1 LSQHDLDIANQL
13 FPATRADINNALQAL
28 GSTSSG
34 ATVPST
40 SYANQLWYDIANNK
54 LYIRNEDNDANIEIM
69 ELDQS
74 NDTVEYFKSDSIRT
88 ALVEYSD
95 GTDAFTIGSDG
106 TVAFDTNTLYVDATN
121 NKVGIGN
128 TSPDGTLHVE
138 TASSGATANTS
149 ADELVLEG
157 TGNVGM
163 SFLTS
168 TTGANRIYFGDSG
181 NALSGVIKYDHNIDA
196 MFFDTNGSERIRIDS
211 SGNVGI
217 GTSSPSSPLEVVGGA
232 PLASGFTQ
240 SRSGHPTFGI
250 TNGGTDSIYF
260 HLAPSGGSH
269 QTFMQVRDD
278 ATDVDSIAFST
289 SGTEAMRIDS
299 SGRVGIG
306 TSSPDQ
312 NLHVSDTSSN
322 AYVKIISNDSNTAGI
337 LFGDQNSG
345 LQGKIYYVNSGD
357 YMRFDTNA
365 SERMRIDS
373 SGNILLATTST
384 YPGSGNTNGG
394 TMVENSSTD
403 GTSFFVSRKTNIA
416 CYFNRNND
424 GSVVS
429 LRRGGSEVG
438 SISVTASN
446 TSYNT
451 SSDYRL
457 KENVDYTFDAT
468 SRLKQLKPCRF
479 NFITDTDRTVD
490 GFIAHE
496 VSDIVPEAVTGEKDA
511 MMTEE
516 YEVTPAVLDDDGNT
530 VEEAV
535 MGTREVPDYQGID
548 QSKLVPLLVK
558 TIQELEARITT
569 LENN

>member
-1 LSQHDLDIANQL
+1 MSQHDLDIANQT
-13 FPATRADINNALQAL
+13 FPNTRSDLNDALQAL

-40 SYANQLWYDIANNK
+40 TYANQLWYDTANNK
-54 LYIRNEDNDANIEIM
+54 LYIRNEDNDANIEIC
-69 ELDQS
+69 ELDQT
-74 NDTVEYFKSDSIRT
+74 NDSVEFFKADSIRT
-88 ALVEYSD
+88 ALVEYTD

-121 NKVGIGN
+121 NKVGIGT
-128 TSPDGTLHVE
+128 TSPDGKLHVE
-138 TASSGATANTS
+138 TASSGATANTG

-250 TNGGTDSIYF
+250 TNGGTDSVYF

-278 ATDVDSIAFST
+278 GTDVDSIAFST

-345 LQGKIYYVNSGD
+345 LQGKLYYLNGSD
-357 YMRFDTNA
+357 AMRFDTNG
-365 SERMRIDS
+365 SERMRILS
-373 SGNILLATTST
+373 SGKICFGSTTAESTSEDNMQIDTSGGNIYMYQNTTALQGVIDFRN
-384 YPGSGNTNGG
+384 PNG
-394 TMVENSSTD
+394 
-403 GTSFFVSRKTNIA
+403 
-416 CYFNRNND
+416 Y
-424 GSVVS
+424 
-429 LRRGGSEVG
+429 VG
-438 SISVTASN
+438 SIRTTGSSTQF
-446 TSYNT
+446 NT

-457 KENVDYTFDAT
+457 KENVEYTFDAT
-468 SRLKQLKPCRF
+468 TELKRLKPCKF
-479 NFITDTDRTVD
+479 NFKADTDTTVE
-490 GFIAHE
+490 GFLAHE
-496 VSDIVPEAVTGEKDA
+496 VAEVVPHAISGEKDA
-511 MMTEE
+511 T
-516 YEVTPAVLDDDGNT
+516 DDEDN
-530 VEEAV
+530 
-535 MGTREVPDYQGID
+535 PIYQQID

-558 TIQELEARITT
+558 TIQELEARITA
-569 LENN
+569 LENKNVQMEI